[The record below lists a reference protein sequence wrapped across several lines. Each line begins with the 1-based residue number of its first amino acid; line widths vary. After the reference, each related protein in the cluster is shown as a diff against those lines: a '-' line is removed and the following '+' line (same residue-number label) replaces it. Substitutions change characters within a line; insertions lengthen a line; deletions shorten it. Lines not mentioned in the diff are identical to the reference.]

1 MARPQKLR
9 AEMAHREAGHTVIV
23 RAPKAAGY
31 RRHKQNI
38 RRILPAAV
46 RKECLHA
53 AINAVKTIARAAPR
67 ELPGN
72 VKLQLA
78 ALRRARAALMRLI
91 RQSDSSTS

>member
-1 MARPQKLR
+1 
-9 AEMAHREAGHTVIV
+9 
-23 RAPKAAGY
+23 
-31 RRHKQNI
+31 
-38 RRILPAAV
+38 V